1 MPTAY
6 VFMNCNTG
14 AEKRV
19 VNELA
24 DLDEVLEVRGI
35 YGIYDIYAKVKSM
48 TNEQLNDTIKLGMGI
63 IPDVTSTMVLFVND
77 WGPGKD

>member
-24 DLDEVLEVRGI
+24 DLDEVLEEEEFMV
-35 YGIYDIYAKVKSM
+35 SM
-48 TNEQLNDTIKLGMGI
+48 IFMLK
-63 IPDVTSTMVLFVND
+63 
-77 WGPGKD
+77 

>member
-35 YGIYDIYAKVKSM
+35 YGIYDIYAKVKSK
-48 TNEQLNDTIKLGMGI
+48 TNEQLNNTIKFRMRI
-63 IPDVTSTMVLFVND
+63 MPDVTSTMVLFVND